1 MFACN
6 APSCPLQPGIY
17 LKHTRE
23 VKERKSAADES
34 DDPPAKITRLAI
46 GVEGGFEDKDQFEY
60 EVLFFY
66 WDLPNLFAI
75 VLCLGSKFLLFENFD
90 SSHCPGFVICS

>member
-1 MFACN
+1 MFARN

-17 LKHTRE
+17 LKHARE

-60 EVLFFY
+60 EVLFCFIKIC
-66 WDLPNLFAI
+66 N
-75 VLCLGSKFLLFENFD
+75 CLTFGLKIL
-90 SSHCPGFVICS
+90 VICEF